1 MKITNELHKEIELKD
16 IKAYDALPC
25 HLKREYYINGL
36 ALSEFDFGDSEDDGD
51 YNDDIDEDIARWG
64 CIHRVFERYTDNEH
78 INKAMKEYK
87 ITREEFDLIADRL
100 EEVLYVGMC
109 GWCV

>member
-1 MKITNELHKEIELKD
+1 MKITNELHDEIELED

-25 HLKREYYINGL
+25 HLRSGYYINGV
-36 ALSEFDFGDSEDDGD
+36 ALSDYDFGESEDDGD
-51 YNDDIDEDIARWG
+51 YDGDIDEDIARWG
-64 CIHRVFERYTDNEH
+64 CIHMVFKRHTDEKRVKN
-78 INKAMKEYK
+78 IMKAYS

-100 EEVLYVGMC
+100 EELLYVGEC